1 MAQKSLM
8 ESIGMILEGKTEEK
22 PVDKAHFCA
31 THVEHTT
38 YGMGVCISEEHA
50 EPDAEGNIEWY
61 TVQFE
66 GKDPMQVM
74 TAEMKILQAEGHMH
88 SGKKKKMAE
97 ENSVEEESHQSTTTM
112 KHIPNASPAL
122 KKAAKDIK
130 PGVAGYRDRVDML
143 KAGGVKEAKLH
154 PNQQK
159 LDVHEPEKDE
169 LTANDFKML
178 RAGKKAKMKTEAS
191 DPENILPKDAA
202 APVSKSPNDKEKKSA
217 MANQV
222 STQKQGKGGMDAAK
236 VSSVKEAST
245 GNAFDWKN
253 TPSQLKTKPGE
264 KAGFDSK
271 KIPTGTVYTRK
282 PPKPVKENIT
292 QTIINHDDFVLEV
305 TDNPTYGD
313 YLKALQSMIN
323 TTSEDVQQEL
333 INVAEEAFNNKVD
346 SIIIESKSR
355 ATFKA
360 KLDELRKS
368 GAKVL
373 DENYMVDSGEPYV
386 EYVVDKDGVLTQ
398 YVHVGTVNKS

>member
-1 MAQKSLM
+1 MEKITKNLF
-8 ESIGMILEGKTEEK
+8 ESILTVTQGKVEEGS
-22 PVDKAHFCA
+22 VDKTHFCA
-31 THVEHTT
+31 THVEHSL
-38 YGMGVCISEEHA
+38 YGQGTCISEQHA
-50 EPDAEGNIEWY
+50 DPDEEGNIAWY
-61 TVQFE
+61 TVQFPTGVLRVNTDNLTIVE
-66 GKDPMQVM
+66 GKSH
-74 TAEMKILQAEGHMH
+74 GH
-88 SGKKKKMAE
+88 SKKMAE
-97 ENSVEEESHQSTTTM
+97 EEVKDEE
-112 KHIPNASPAL
+112 
-122 KKAAKDIK
+122 
-130 PGVAGYRDRVDML
+130 VV
-143 KAGGVKEAKLH
+143 EAKLH

-191 DPENILPKDAA
+191 
-202 APVSKSPNDKEKKSA
+202 
-217 MANQV
+217 
-222 STQKQGKGGMDAAK
+222 
-236 VSSVKEAST
+236 T

-271 KIPTGTVYTRK
+271 KIPTGTVYTIK

-292 QTIINHDDFVLEV
+292 QTIINHDSFVLEV

-346 SIIIESKSR
+346 SIIIESKTR

-373 DENYMVDSGEPYV
+373 DENYMVDSGEPYA
-386 EYVVDKDGVLTQ
+386 EYVVEKDGVLTQ
-398 YVHVGTVNKS
+398 HVYVGTVKKS